1 VNISLIRL
9 WGQLLLSA
17 GESLVDSWPT
27 DSHCNG
33 LKWLEPFPGKN
44 PNAPPADKA
53 QKLCAGV
60 ITRNQLANLTAYI
73 INTKKEAPKTKQLLT
88 IFG

>member
-1 VNISLIRL
+1 LILGPLIAIAMASSGSSRF
-9 WGQLLLSA
+9 Q
-17 GESLVDSWPT
+17 E
-27 DSHCNG
+27 
-33 LKWLEPFPGKN
+33 KN